1 VLNDFSRIVVIA
13 AATVFPV
20 VLSAQDPLSRASW
33 LAGCWEL
40 AAPGRVTSEQWM
52 APSGGLML
60 GMSRTVVRDTA
71 REFEHLRVEA
81 KGGAVAYV
89 AHPSGQAET
98 RFPATELTDSLL
110 VFSNPTHD
118 FPQTIKYRKVS
129 ADALVARIE
138 GMRGG
143 QLRGIDFPMRRV
155 RCGG

>member
-1 VLNDFSRIVVIA
+1 VLNVFSRIVVIA
-13 AATVFPV
+13 AATVWPV
-20 VLSAQDPLSRASW
+20 VLPAQDPLARASW
-33 LAGCWEL
+33 LGGCWEL
-40 AAPGRVTSEQWM
+40 ASQGRVTSEQWM

-71 REFEHLRVEA
+71 REFEHLRLEA

-98 RFPATELTDSLL
+98 RFPATALTDSLL